1 MWYKVF
7 MLIAIPALIIGWIA
21 YYLWMRKV
29 IEEEKKQPKPQSKR
43 LVKTKTEV
51 ADWAQK
57 MKDYK
62 PPKIK
67 RSWEDDE
74 SEEDTQAQPDKTE

>member
-1 MWYKVF
+1 MWYRVF
-7 MLIAIPALIIGWIA
+7 MLIAIPALAIGWVA

-29 IEEEKKQPKPQSKR
+29 IEEEKNRPKPQSQR
-43 LVKTKTEV
+43 LKKTKTEIS
-51 ADWAQK
+51 DWAQK
-57 MKDYK
+57 MAAYK

-74 SEEDTQAQPDKTE
+74 SEQNPQDQPEKAE

>member
-7 MLIAIPALIIGWIA
+7 MFVAIPALIIGWIA

-29 IEEEKKQPKPQSKR
+29 IEEEKNRPKPQSKR
-43 LVKTKTEV
+43 LVKTKTEIS
-51 ADWAQK
+51 DWAQK
-57 MKDYK
+57 MAAYK

-74 SEEDTQAQPDKTE
+74 SEPDSKDQPDKKE

>member
-7 MLIAIPALIIGWIA
+7 MLIAIPALAIGWIA

-29 IEEEKKQPKPQSKR
+29 IEEEKKLPKPQSKR

-57 MKDYK
+57 MAAYK

-67 RSWEDDE
+67 RSWE
-74 SEEDTQAQPDKTE
+74 EEEPEQDSQNQPDKTE

>member
-1 MWYKVF
+1 MI
-7 MLIAIPALIIGWIA
+7 IAIPALAIGWVA

-29 IEEEKKQPKPQSKR
+29 IEEEKSRPKPQSQR
-43 LVKTKTEV
+43 LKKTKTEIS
-51 ADWAQK
+51 DWAQK
-57 MKDYK
+57 MAAYK

-74 SEEDTQAQPDKTE
+74 SEQNPQDQPDKTE

>member
-1 MWYKVF
+1 MFYKIF
-7 MLIAIPALIIGWIA
+7 MLVAIPSLIIGWVA
-21 YYLWMRKV
+21 YAWWLRK
-29 IEEEKKQPKPQSKR
+29 IREEEENQPKPQSQR

-57 MKDYK
+57 MAQYK

-67 RSWEDDE
+67 RTYDDE
-74 SEEDTQAQPDKTE
+74 GPAKDVQNNPGKAQ

>member
-7 MLIAIPALIIGWIA
+7 MLIAIPAVAIGWIA

-29 IEEEKKQPKPQSKR
+29 IEEEKNQPKPQSQR
-43 LVKTKTEV
+43 LKKTKTEIS
-51 ADWAQK
+51 DWAQK
-57 MKDYK
+57 MAAYK

-74 SEEDTQAQPDKTE
+74 SEQDSQDQPDKKE

>member
-1 MWYKVF
+1 MFYKIF
-7 MLIAIPALIIGWIA
+7 MLIAVPALIIGWIA
-21 YYLWMRKV
+21 YAWWLRRV
-29 IEEEKKQPKPQSKR
+29 REEEKNQPKPQSQR

-57 MKDYK
+57 MAQYK

-67 RSWEDDE
+67 RTYDDQ
-74 SEEDTQAQPDKTE
+74 DAGKDVQDKPDKVQ

>member
-1 MWYKVF
+1 MYTVF
-7 MLIAIPALIIGWIA
+7 MLIAVPALAIAWIGYA
-21 YYLWMRKV
+21 LWLRKV
-29 IEEEKKQPKPQSKR
+29 REEEKNRPKPQSQR

-57 MKDYK
+57 MAQYK

-67 RSWEDDE
+67 RKYDDE
-74 SEEDTQAQPDKTE
+74 GSEQDKIDKQGNLGK

>member
-1 MWYKVF
+1 MYKIF
-7 MLIAIPALIIGWIA
+7 MLVAIPALAIGWIVYA
-21 YYLWMRKV
+21 WWLRK
-29 IEEEKKQPKPQSKR
+29 IREEEKNQPKPQSQR

-57 MKDYK
+57 MAQYK

-67 RSWEDDE
+67 RTYDDE
-74 SEEDTQAQPDKTE
+74 GSARNAQDNPDRAQ

>member
-1 MWYKVF
+1 MYKIF
-7 MLIAIPALIIGWIA
+7 MLVAIPALAIGWIVYA
-21 YYLWMRKV
+21 WWLRK
-29 IEEEKKQPKPQSKR
+29 IREEEKNQPKPQSQR

-57 MKDYK
+57 MAQYK

-67 RSWEDDE
+67 RTYDDE
-74 SEEDTQAQPDKTE
+74 GSARNVQDNPDKAQ

>member
-1 MWYKVF
+1 MYTVF
-7 MLIAIPALIIGWIA
+7 MLIAVPVLAIAWIA
-21 YYLWMRKV
+21 YALWLRKV
-29 IEEEKKQPKPQSKR
+29 REEEKDLPKPQSQR

-57 MKDYK
+57 MAQYK

-67 RSWEDDE
+67 RTYDE
-74 SEEDTQAQPDKTE
+74 GSEQDNIDNLGKQG

>member
-1 MWYKVF
+1 MWYRVF
-7 MLIAIPALIIGWIA
+7 MLIAIPALAIGWVA

-29 IEEEKKQPKPQSKR
+29 IEEEKNRPKPQSQR
-43 LVKTKTEV
+43 LKKTKSEIS
-51 ADWAQK
+51 DWAQK
-57 MKDYK
+57 MAAYK

-74 SEEDTQAQPDKTE
+74 SEQNPQDQPEKAE